1 MSSHWVTPP
10 TQPLHACR
18 PDGHNSL
25 PTTRTWS
32 ASSTATSSGFEDKA
46 VSKAGKVIGYD
57 VLNITV
63 DPKTGKVSAWV
74 TLDTAGGLLYG
85 TLKVSRNPVT
95 NGTVTDGTAPRHQ
108 KKPAGMGPAGRPA
121 PAL

>member
-32 ASSTATSSGFEDKA
+32 ASSTAASSGFEDKA
-46 VSKAGKVIGYD
+46 VNKAGKVIGYD
-57 VLNITV
+57 VLNMTV
-63 DPKTGKVSAWV
+63 DPKTGKVSAWA

-85 TLKVSRNPVT
+85 TLKVSRNRSP
-95 NGTVTDGTAPRHQ
+95 TAR
-108 KKPAGMGPAGRPA
+108 
-121 PAL
+121 